1 MQNEQNNKQ
10 MENLR
15 NLLNQEMEP
24 INSDVWAVWVDKWS
38 YQGQHNVNSYL
49 EDGKMMEL
57 YEPLMNAERNGLIS
71 LVIEDYSLIVNIL

>member
-15 NLLNQEMEP
+15 NLLNQEMER
-24 INSDVWAVWVDKWS
+24 INSNVWAVWVDQWN
-38 YQGQHNVNSYL
+38 YQGQHNVQSYL
-49 EDGKMMEL
+49 EDGYMMEL

-71 LVIEDYSLIVNIL
+71 LVIDDYALIVNIL